1 MIFELAQT
9 VQAFLLKHNKPPRG
23 SFYDEMLQ
31 QKQQRE
37 RELLDLK
44 KQRETQVRQNLIEEV
59 EKRKEM
65 FKSEA
70 KRREPRRSM
79 SESNRHPSSSESSE
93 SSSPY
98 YRGYGFPSRCV
109 EHRTSETL
117 YFHKVGRQ
125 IRRGCCLG
133 HSQRGCIAYTG
144 LDMDTGQLLY
154 ITEWNI
160 KYSQIEQHCG
170 NGNGKCFWHTSEPKC
185 AGNHRLDDII
195 ASIEKQV
202 ATLAQLNHKNL
213 IQYECVLCIKR
224 KEGLLVYLVQDFVLG
239 ASVLSISSSL
249 GWSMDGVRG
258 VAKSILDALV
268 FLHNKGV
275 SHSHLLDSTVFMD
288 NTGTIRVADFSLV
301 TNLLELIG
309 GSGQR
314 STLGD
319 LPALGALV
327 ESLMTTHTLEMRD
340 FVDK

>member
-1 MIFELAQT
+1 MIYELAQT

-37 RELLDLK
+37 QELIDLK
-44 KQRETQVRQNLIEEV
+44 KQREHKERQNLLEEV
-59 EKRKEM
+59 ERRKEM

-79 SESNRHPSSSESSE
+79 SESNRHASSSESSE

-98 YRGYGFPSRCV
+98 YRGHIYPSKCL
-109 EHRTSETL
+109 EHRSSETL

-125 IRRGCCLG
+125 IRRGCCMG
-133 HSQRGCIAYTG
+133 HSQKGCIAYNG
-144 LDMDTGQLLY
+144 IDMDTGQLLY

-160 KYSQIEQHCG
+160 KYSQIEQHCASG
-170 NGNGKCFWHTSEPKC
+170 SGKCFWLTSEHKC
-185 AGNHRLDDII
+185 SGNHRVDDII

-202 ATLAQLNHKNL
+202 AALAQLNHKNL

-239 ASVLSISSSL
+239 TSVFSISSSL
-249 GWSMDGVRG
+249 GWCMDGVRG
-258 VAKSILDALV
+258 VAKGVLDALV

-288 NTGTIRVADFSLV
+288 NTGTIRVTDFSIV
-301 TNLLELIG
+301 PNLLELIG

-314 STLGD
+314 SSQGD

-327 ESLMTTHTLEMRD
+327 ESLMNTPTFEMRD